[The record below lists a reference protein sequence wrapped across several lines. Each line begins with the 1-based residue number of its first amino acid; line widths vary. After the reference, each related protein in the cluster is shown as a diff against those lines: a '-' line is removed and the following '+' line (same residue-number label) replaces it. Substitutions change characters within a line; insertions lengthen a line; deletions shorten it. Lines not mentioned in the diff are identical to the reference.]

1 MTTPQH
7 EAGASLPS
15 TSISRRNLVAG
26 AAWTAPVMIAVS
38 AAPAIAA
45 TGSTGHCP
53 APSTIDF
60 GAALTGGWR
69 TSTAA
74 GVTMTFVS
82 QTFHRTATKKVTYT
96 PPSDNRSVVKSL
108 STARIGNL
116 ASFDGMTFLKMRQ
129 ILADSN
135 SSASK
140 RAKYS
145 EFTISFSKPVFGLSF
160 YMTDIDY
167 TANQFTDSL
176 CLTAP
181 TTMTGSIVGTGSNVT
196 GLGTVRSPF
205 LGSKANS
212 PDTGSDAGKSVAMY
226 AAPTTTGISSL
237 TFRYRNTQTAG
248 GNQAVFISPMTFY
261 PASCTP

>member
-7 EAGASLPS
+7 EAGASLPT
-15 TSISRRNLVAG
+15 TSVSRRNLVAG

-53 APSTIDF
+53 PPSTIDF
-60 GAALTGGWR
+60 GAALSGGWAS
-69 TSTAA
+69 STAA

-82 QTFHRTATKKVTYT
+82 QTFYRTAGKKVTYT

-129 ILADSN
+129 VLADSN
-135 SSASK
+135 SNATK

-145 EFTISFSKPVFGLSF
+145 EFTISFSRPVYGLSF
-160 YMTDIDY
+160 YLTDIDY
-167 TANQFTDSL
+167 TANSFTDSL
-176 CLTAP
+176 CLFSP
-181 TTMTGSIVGTGSNVT
+181 TTMSGSVVGTGSNVT
-196 GLGTVRSPF
+196 GTGTTRHPF
-205 LGSKANS
+205 VGSKANS
-212 PDTGSDAGKSVAMY
+212 PDTGTDAGKSVARY
-226 AAPTTTGISSL
+226 AAATTTGISALS
-237 TFRYRNTQTAG
+237 FRYRNTQTAG